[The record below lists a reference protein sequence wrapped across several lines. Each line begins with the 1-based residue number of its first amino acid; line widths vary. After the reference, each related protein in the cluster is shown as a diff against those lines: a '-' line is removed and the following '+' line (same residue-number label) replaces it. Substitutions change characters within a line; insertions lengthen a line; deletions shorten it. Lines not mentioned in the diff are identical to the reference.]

1 MKKVDFIVFSKNRPM
16 QLQALLESL
25 FHFVEPSV
33 VNSVRVLFT
42 FDPQYQNGYSKI
54 LDRFPNVV
62 FIKENDFRHQTIS
75 AISESGEHVCFLVD
89 DIIFYKETSDDILPK
104 PSEVCFSLRL
114 GKNCKYS
121 HPANSWYNLP
131 KFQEEENSI
140 SWDWTSG
147 EYDFGYPFSL
157 DGHVFRKDDILQ
169 SLRLAIFRSPNSLE
183 NVLVYWN
190 PLLEKF
196 KRMRMRSFHQSCLV
210 GIPVNRVNNEV
221 PNRFG
226 LEFSMAEPE
235 LQSLFNQGKR
245 IAWETMDFS
254 TVQGPHKE
262 IKFKFNTEK

>member
-16 QLQALLESL
+16 QLQALLESF

-33 VNSVRVLFT
+33 VNSVKVLFA

-54 LDRFPNVV
+54 LNRFPNVV

-75 AISESGEHVCFLVD
+75 TISESGEHVCFLVD
-89 DIIFYKETSDDILPK
+89 DIIFYRETPADILPK
-104 PSEVCFSLRL
+104 SSEVCFSLRL

-131 KFQEEENSI
+131 KFQEEGNNI
-140 SWDWTSG
+140 SWNWTSG
-147 EYDFGYPFSL
+147 EYDFSYPFSL
-157 DGHVFRKDDILQ
+157 DGHVFRKDDVLQ
-169 SLRLAIFRSPNSLE
+169 SLGNAIFRSPNSLE
-183 NVLVYWN
+183 NALVYWN
-190 PLLEKF
+190 PLMEKF

-210 GIPVNRVNNEV
+210 GVPVNRVNNEV

-226 LEFSMAEPE
+226 LEFCMTEPE
-235 LQSLFNQGKR
+235 LQSLFDQGKR

-262 IKFKFNTEK
+262 IKFEFNTEK